1 MSRCEI
7 RSTVKVSKRESESEN
22 SNKEMNKCWG
32 EKGGGKTIL
41 ASKYRAA
48 KAGHISAKGIGG
60 GWFGEFAGLEPP
72 TIGWFAPQ
80 KPGSKSWTQSAKGYW
95 GAE

>member
-1 MSRCEI
+1 MATAQNRKYKLE
-7 RSTVKVSKRESESEN
+7 RK
-22 SNKEMNKCWG
+22 
-32 EKGGGKTIL
+32 
-41 ASKYRAA
+41 KYRAA

-80 KPGSKSWTQSAKGYW
+80 KAGQQKLDTKCKGLL
-95 GAE
+95 GG

>member
-1 MSRCEI
+1 MATAQNR
-7 RSTVKVSKRESESEN
+7 
-22 SNKEMNKCWG
+22 
-32 EKGGGKTIL
+32 
-41 ASKYRAA
+41 KYKLERKKYWAA

>member
-1 MSRCEI
+1 MQRALLEKLLG
-7 RSTVKVSKRESESEN
+7 R
-22 SNKEMNKCWG
+22 KE
-32 EKGGGKTIL
+32 TF

-80 KPGSKSWTQSAKGYW
+80 KSRAAKAGHKVQRAIGGLNRKNSYYIFD
-95 GAE
+95 ASS